1 MMTVVRWRS
10 RAGSGPRISISWTL
24 SRSS

>member
-1 MMTVVRWRS
+1 MMTVARWRS
-10 RAGSGPRISISWTL
+10 RAGSGPRINISWTL